1 MALSAEQGQ
10 TAVVAAPKVPGGPGF
25 TPSAAHIAQFER
37 DGVLVVANLFTAE
50 EVELTRK
57 IAKASPA
64 DSVIWLSADRHKR
77 DVYNGYC
84 HGRRIVNTLAELLG
98 DEVYLCTC
106 TVRSS
111 LASLLP
117 LTKSACCT
125 QTTTR

>member
-1 MALSAEQGQ
+1 MALSAEQGR

-64 DSVIWLSADRHKR
+64 DSVIWLSSDRHKQ

-98 DEVYLCTC
+98 DEVYLCAC
-106 TVRSS
+106 TAAPFASASS
-111 LASLLP
+111 H
-117 LTKSACCT
+117 KSARCT